1 MNKEEQELA
10 QAKEKKDEKDE
21 LEFFISYDTDE
32 SMVEKKYDDNSRKNN
47 IIYFTKSIFK
57 KNLYCILNNKDI

>member
-57 KNLYCILNNKDI
+57 KKPLLHFK